1 MLARRVYP
9 QLDGSLQIRRRV
21 LKTTAGRAS
30 VAVAIIALLRGVCIA
45 QGGGGV
51 GIVSEIEGGVTLVH
65 NGRAIKLKSGMVL
78 ENNDQL
84 VTQSDG
90 HVTISF
96 GDKSTLT
103 LGESATVVVNEGM
116 NAAQDSIS
124 RVGLLGGH
132 LHTIFNAGLRGIGAG
147 FEVRTPNAIIGVR
160 GTEFKTA
167 YITGT
172 PCPGFP
178 NCTRYTDVGVIKGRV
193 EVRNPLNPKAT
204 PVIAATGFETTVP
217 CEEPPA
223 APSPLGLD
231 QMLAPGYK

>member
-1 MLARRVYP
+1 LPIDRSALRA
-9 QLDGSLQIRRRV
+9 V
-21 LKTTAGRAS
+21 LRGV
-30 VAVAIIALLRGVCIA
+30 VAALAIIALFHPVCMA

-51 GIVSEIEGGVTLVH
+51 GIISEIEGVVTLVH
-65 NGRAIKLKSGMVL
+65 HGRSTQLKSGMAV
-78 ENNDQL
+78 ENDDKL
-84 VTQSDG
+84 ATG
-90 HVTISF
+90 RGARVTISF

-103 LGESATVVVNEGM
+103 LGESATIVVNEGM
-116 NAAQDSIS
+116 TAADSGIS

-132 LHTIFNAGLRGIGAG
+132 LHTIFNAGLRGLGTG

-193 EVRNPLNPKAT
+193 EVRNPLNPKAA
-204 PVIAATGFETTVP
+204 PVIADAGFETTVP

-223 APSPLGLD
+223 APSPLGMD
-231 QMLAPGYK
+231 QMLTPGYK